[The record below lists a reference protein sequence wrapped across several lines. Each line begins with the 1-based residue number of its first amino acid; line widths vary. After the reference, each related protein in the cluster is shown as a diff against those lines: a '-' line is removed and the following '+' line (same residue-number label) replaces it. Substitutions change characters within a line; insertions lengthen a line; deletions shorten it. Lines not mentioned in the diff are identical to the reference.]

1 MIKRI
6 IGILASIGVLALVVF
21 AAIGSGSYTSIFPKT
36 KPGIESA
43 SGGKETV
50 KLDAAEKKS
59 DDEKSASKNAD
70 ADSKKS
76 EKADSLK
83 QAAK

>member
-43 SGGKETV
+43 NGVNEAV
-50 KLDAAEKKS
+50 KLDAAEKKG
-59 DDEKSASKNAD
+59 DDNKSASKNAD
-70 ADSKKS
+70 DDSNKS
-76 EKADSLK
+76 EKTDSLK
-83 QAAK
+83 QTAK

>member
-43 SGGKETV
+43 NGVNEAV

-59 DDEKSASKNAD
+59 DDNKSASKNAD
-70 ADSKKS
+70 DDSKKS

-83 QAAK
+83 QAVK

>member
-36 KPGIESA
+36 KPGIEA
-43 SGGKETV
+43 ANGGK
-50 KLDAAEKKS
+50 
-59 DDEKSASKNAD
+59 
-70 ADSKKS
+70 
-76 EKADSLK
+76 
-83 QAAK
+83 